1 MYNYIKIIL
10 RGFGQVMLQN
20 NAVTGLFFLL
30 GIFYNSW
37 YMAGGALLGC
47 VAGTLFA
54 QLLKYNS
61 QDISNG
67 LYGFNGALVGVGL
80 FYYFS
85 FSWWLLLA
93 VLAGGAVSAF
103 LVKVGKEFIPVY
115 TAPFIIF
122 TWAAVVGL
130 DQLNFIYNTT
140 TAEPW
145 VFGVKFLSLTSMGFG
160 QVMFQASI
168 ITGLLFFVGILFNSR
183 LAAVYA
189 LYGSV
194 LGGLLALAMNN
205 SVDAVNIGLF
215 GYNAVL
221 CGIALGNK
229 KWGGFILA
237 TLAIFLTLVMC
248 TFNIFGAITLTTP
261 FVAATW
267 LVLIIKKCLKL

>member
-1 MYNYIKIIL
+1 MFNYLKIIL

-37 YMAGGALLGC
+37 YMAVGAVTGC
-47 VAGTLFA
+47 AAGTLFA
-54 QLLKYNS
+54 LLLKYSREYIN
-61 QDISNG
+61 NG
-67 LYGFNGALVGVGL
+67 LYGFNGVLIGVGL
-80 FYYFS
+80 FYYFE
-85 FSWWLLLA
+85 FSWWLLLV
-93 VLAGGAVSAF
+93 VLVGGAVSAF
-103 LVKVGKEFIPVY
+103 IVKVLKEFIPVY
-115 TAPFIIF
+115 TAPFIMF
-122 TWAAVVGL
+122 TWVAVVVLGR
-130 DQLNFIYNTT
+130 LNFVFNTT
-140 TAEPW
+140 TIQPW
-145 VFGVKFLSLTSMGFG
+145 VFGVKFLSLVSMGFG

-168 ITGLLFFVGILFNSR
+168 ITGLLFFIGILINSR
-183 LAAVYA
+183 LAVVYA

-194 LGGLLALAMNN
+194 LGGLLALLMGN
-205 SVDAVNIGLF
+205 SVDAVNKGLF

-229 KWGGFILA
+229 KCSGFIWA
-237 TLAIFLTLVMC
+237 TLAIILTLVMC